1 MPTETFYNLPEE
13 KRGRL
18 VKAIYLE
25 LARVPFSEMSINRII
40 KEAQISRGSY
50 YQYFRDR
57 DDLYQ
62 FILEKTQVLG
72 KQLVDEQLAACGGR
86 ML

>member
-25 LARVPFSEMSINRII
+25 DTCRR
-40 KEAQISRGSY
+40 
-50 YQYFRDR
+50 
-57 DDLYQ
+57 
-62 FILEKTQVLG
+62 
-72 KQLVDEQLAACGGR
+72 
-86 ML
+86 

>member
-40 KEAQISRGSY
+40 KEAQISRGSG
-50 YQYFRDR
+50 RS
-57 DDLYQ
+57 LS
-62 FILEKTQVLG
+62 IHPG
-72 KQLVDEQLAACGGR
+72 KDPGSGEAAGG
-86 ML
+86 